1 MNEPVLFGDVC
12 RADADEL
19 RDIAE
24 YFEKRGKTMQGE
36 FLRKVAERHEV
47 LAGAYS
53 TASAK
58 LKHVAT
64 KDAEVEQ
71 WKRENL

>member
-1 MNEPVLFGDVC
+1 MNKPVLFGDVC

-19 RDIAE
+19 RDIAK
-24 YFEKRGKTMQGE
+24 YLDDRGLTDSGE
-36 FLRKVAERHEV
+36 FLRKVADRHEV

-53 TASAK
+53 TAEAQ
-58 LKHVAT
+58 LQHVAV
-64 KDAEVEQ
+64 KDTEVEK